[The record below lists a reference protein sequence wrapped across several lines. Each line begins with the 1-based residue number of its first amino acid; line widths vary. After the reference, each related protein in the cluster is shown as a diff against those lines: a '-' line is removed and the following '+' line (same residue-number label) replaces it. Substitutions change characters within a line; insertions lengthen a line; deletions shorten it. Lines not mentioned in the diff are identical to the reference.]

1 MKNKDK
7 LDNYINIINNNIE
20 LYFDS
25 FCLDYIQQKDIIE
38 AAKYSIF
45 NGGKRLRPILV
56 LEFCRVLSGDYKK
69 AIYLAIAIEF
79 IHTYSLIHDDLPC
92 MDDDDTRRGK
102 PSCHIEYGESTA
114 LLVGDFFLTHAF
126 ELVTKSD
133 ISDSLISKCVLE
145 ISRMSGILGMIGGQ
159 AMDMFPPINISEEYL
174 NNLNFL
180 KTGKLIQLSCKLGV
194 LASGLA
200 EDKNNIL
207 NASDYGK
214 YMGISFQIE
223 DDILDI
229 VSSTSI
235 IGKNIGS
242 DKKNNKLTYPN
253 VFGLENSY
261 KKSSIYIEKSLESL
275 NNFSDIDFLIWMT
288 KSLLSREK

>member
-1 MKNKDK
+1 MKNKDR
-7 LDNYINIINNNIE
+7 LDSYIDIIDNNIE

-25 FCLDYIQQKDIIE
+25 FSLDYIQQKDIIE
-38 AAKYSIF
+38 AARYSVF
-45 NGGKRLRPILV
+45 NGGKRIRPVLL
-56 LEFCRVLSGDYKK
+56 LEFCRVLSGDYKN
-69 AIYLAIAIEF
+69 AINLAMAIEF

-126 ELVTKSD
+126 ELVSKSTL
-133 ISDSLISKCVLE
+133 SDSIIAKSVLE

-159 AMDMFPPINISEEYL
+159 AMDMFPPIDVSEEYL
-174 NNLNFL
+174 DNVNIL

-194 LASGLA
+194 LVSGLGA
-200 EDKNNIL
+200 DKNNIL
-207 NASDYGK
+207 HASNYGK
-214 YMGISFQIE
+214 YLGISFQIE

-229 VSSTSI
+229 ISSTSV
-235 IGKNIGS
+235 IGKSIGS

-253 VFGLENSY
+253 IFGLENSY
-261 KKSSIYIEKSLESL
+261 KKSSIYIEKSLECL
-275 NNFSDIDFLIWMT
+275 NNFSDNDFLIWMT